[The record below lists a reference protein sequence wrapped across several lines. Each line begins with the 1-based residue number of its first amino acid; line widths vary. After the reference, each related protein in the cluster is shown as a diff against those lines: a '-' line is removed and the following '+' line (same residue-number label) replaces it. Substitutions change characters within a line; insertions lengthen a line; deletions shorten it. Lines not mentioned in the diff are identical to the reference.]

1 MRRVHRIEA
10 AGISAAS
17 AAGRHPRNDHDAVIY
32 SRSEISIERQTQ
44 HGRRAAAMIASALP
58 TDAPYLASDLLPR

>member
-10 AGISAAS
+10 AGISAAW
-17 AAGRHPRNDHDAVIY
+17 AAGRHRRNDHDAVIY

-44 HGRRAAAMIASALP
+44 HGDRIRSADRRSV
-58 TDAPYLASDLLPR
+58 PRL